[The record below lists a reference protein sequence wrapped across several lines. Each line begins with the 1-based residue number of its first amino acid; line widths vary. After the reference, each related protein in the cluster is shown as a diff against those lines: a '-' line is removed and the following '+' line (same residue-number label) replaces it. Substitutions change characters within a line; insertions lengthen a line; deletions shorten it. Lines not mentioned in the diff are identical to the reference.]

1 MINALT
7 EILDSSCV
15 NLDIRGRKKPEIIRE
30 LVELLAQAG
39 KVDDPQSTL
48 SMILERESMATT
60 GIGGGIAI
68 PHCMSPQIREMAL
81 AFGRHP
87 TGVKF
92 DAVDRRPVQLVFL
105 VVAPNNAHTEHLQ
118 VLSKISR
125 YLHDPNFK
133 RSLLEASTPEEV
145 VQLFADRE
153 K

>member
-15 NLDIRGRKKPEIIRE
+15 NLDIRGKRKPEIIRE